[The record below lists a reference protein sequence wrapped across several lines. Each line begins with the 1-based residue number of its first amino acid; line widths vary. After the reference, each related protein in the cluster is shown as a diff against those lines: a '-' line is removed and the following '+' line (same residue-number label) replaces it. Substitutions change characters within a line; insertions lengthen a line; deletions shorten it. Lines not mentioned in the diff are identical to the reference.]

1 LVAAAV
7 VALRL
12 TVFAAEAVPVTV
24 AAVDRGRVEETVT
37 NSRAGTVK
45 AERRAR
51 LSPETG
57 GKVVELPFREGDAVR
72 AGDVVLR
79 LEASAQRAQLE
90 LAARDQAAARARREE
105 ACLGAAHA
113 ERERRRLERL
123 AAEGI
128 ASADLLDAAVSGSER
143 AAAACVA
150 AEAGL
155 GRAAAAVDLARTEV
169 TRTELR
175 APFDA
180 VVAELQIEV
189 GEWTTPSP
197 PAVPVPPVI
206 DLIDSSSLYIS
217 APMDE
222 VDSARIRPGQA
233 ARVTLDPYPGQSFAA
248 RVARLA
254 PYVLDREEQNR
265 TVEVEA
271 ELEHRPDGGLLPGT
285 SADVEVVLSARE
297 DVLRVPTAALV
308 EGGRVLV
315 VEDGVLVEKTVEV
328 GLRNWDWT
336 EVLSGLAAGDP
347 VVTSLDRPEVKA
359 GARAR
364 VTAEPAGSGSR

>member
-1 LVAAAV
+1 
-7 VALRL
+7 
-12 TVFAAEAVPVTV
+12 
-24 AAVDRGRVEETVT
+24 
-37 NSRAGTVK
+37 
-45 AERRAR
+45 
-51 LSPETG
+51 
-57 GKVVELPFREGDAVR
+57 
-72 AGDVVLR
+72 
-79 LEASAQRAQLE
+79 
-90 LAARDQAAARARREE
+90 
-105 ACLGAAHA
+105 
-113 ERERRRLERL
+113 
-123 AAEGI
+123 
-128 ASADLLDAAVSGSER
+128 
-143 AAAACVA
+143 
-150 AEAGL
+150 
-155 GRAAAAVDLARTEV
+155 
-169 TRTELR
+169 
-175 APFDA
+175 
-180 VVAELQIEV
+180 
-189 GEWTTPSP
+189 
-197 PAVPVPPVI
+197 
-206 DLIDSSSLYIS
+206 
-217 APMDE
+217 MDE